1 MIVNTRMPCELE
13 VGFRFV
19 PVGGCLLPI
28 GIEPVVAQRARK
40 GFSVMEGQLAKET
53 KDVASGEKKSMVQ
66 FKGRMKRFGNV
77 TAVEKM
83 DFEIQEGSL
92 VTLLGPSGCGKTT
105 LLRMVA
111 GLEEPT
117 EGDILI
123 NGKRVNDTPIHK
135 RNLGMIFQNYALF
148 PHKTIFENV
157 AFGLRYRAV
166 PKAEIREKV
175 TRALEMVRLPGVE
188 NRMPSQLSG
197 GQQQRIAM
205 ARAIVI
211 EPDVLLMD
219 EPLSA
224 LDENLREAMRR
235 EVGNLQQMLGVTTIF
250 VTHDQREALSMSDK
264 ILVMKAG
271 RKQQEGRPEEV
282 YNEPAN
288 HFVAD
293 FLGHS
298 NFLPGDVVDVESDH
312 VRVKIETGEVLYA
325 SNTNGFSKGDR
336 VEMIVR
342 AQRFDAFT
350 EGEFAPVEGM
360 NHFTGRIKD
369 RSYMGGEVSYFIE
382 LGDGREIHVISM
394 MRTRIYDV
402 GETVNVQVAPHHC
415 HLIPL
420 ES

>member
-1 MIVNTRMPCELE
+1 
-13 VGFRFV
+13 
-19 PVGGCLLPI
+19 
-28 GIEPVVAQRARK
+28 
-40 GFSVMEGQLAKET
+40 
-53 KDVASGEKKSMVQ
+53 MVR
-66 FKGRMKRFGNV
+66 FKGIMKRFGKV
-77 TAVEKM
+77 VAVEKM
-83 DFEIQEGSL
+83 DLDIDEGTL

-117 EGDILI
+117 EGDIFI
-123 NGKRVNDTPIHK
+123 KGVRVNDTPIHK

-148 PHKTIFENV
+148 PHKTIYENV
-157 AFGLRYRAV
+157 AFGLKYRDV
-166 PKAEIREKV
+166 PREEIQDKV

-224 LDENLREAMRR
+224 LDENLREEMRR
-235 EVGNLQQMLGVTTIF
+235 EVDNLQQILGVTTIF

-264 ILVMKAG
+264 ILVMKDG
-271 RKQQEGRPEEV
+271 RKQQEGGPESV

-298 NFLPGDVVDVESDH
+298 NFMPGEVVGLDDRHVE
-312 VRVKIETGEVLYA
+312 VRIETGDVLIA
-325 SNTNGFSKGDR
+325 RNKGGFSIHDQ

-342 AQRFDAFT
+342 AQRFDAFPK
-350 EGEFAPVEGM
+350 EEFQPAEGM
-360 NHFTGRIKD
+360 NHFQGRIKD

-382 LGDGREIHVISM
+382 LAAGREIHVISM
-394 MRTRIYDV
+394 MRTRIYAI
-402 GETVNVQVAPHHC
+402 GEEVSVQVAPHHC
-415 HLIPL
+415 HLIAL
-420 ES
+420 E

>member
-1 MIVNTRMPCELE
+1 MAT
-13 VGFRFV
+13 
-19 PVGGCLLPI
+19 
-28 GIEPVVAQRARK
+28 
-40 GFSVMEGQLAKET
+40 
-53 KDVASGEKKSMVQ
+53 GEKQPMVR
-66 FKGRMKRFGNV
+66 FKGILKRFGKV

-83 DFEIQEGSL
+83 DFDIAEGSL

-117 EGDILI
+117 AGDIYI
-123 NGKRVNDTPIHK
+123 KGQRINDTPIHK

-157 AFGLRYRAV
+157 AFGLKYRNVSKAAV
-166 PKAEIREKV
+166 AEKV
-175 TRALEMVRLPGVE
+175 SRALEMVRLPGVE
-188 NRMPSQLSG
+188 KRMPSQLSG

-224 LDENLREAMRR
+224 LDENLREEMRR
-235 EVGNLQQMLGVTTIF
+235 EVDNLQQMLGVTTIF

-264 ILVMKAG
+264 ILVMKDG
-271 RKQQEGRPEEV
+271 RKQQEGTPQAV

-298 NFLPGDVVDVESDH
+298 NFIQGEVIALDDRH
-312 VRVKIETGEVLYA
+312 VRVRIETGDVLIA
-325 SNTNGFSKGDR
+325 QNKGR
-336 VEMIVR
+336 FTPGEGVEMVVR
-342 AQRFDAFT
+342 AQRFDVFPKAEFQAQ
-350 EGEFAPVEGM
+350 EGL
-360 NHFTGRIKD
+360 NHFAGRIKD
-369 RSYMGGEVSYFIE
+369 RSYMGGEVSW
-382 LGDGREIHVISM
+382 V
-394 MRTRIYDV
+394 T
-402 GETVNVQVAPHHC
+402 A
-415 HLIPL
+415 
-420 ES
+420 

>member
-1 MIVNTRMPCELE
+1 
-13 VGFRFV
+13 
-19 PVGGCLLPI
+19 
-28 GIEPVVAQRARK
+28 
-40 GFSVMEGQLAKET
+40 
-53 KDVASGEKKSMVQ
+53 
-66 FKGRMKRFGNV
+66 MKRFGRV
-77 TAVEKM
+77 VAVEKM
-83 DFEIQEGSL
+83 NLDIEEGTL

-111 GLEEPT
+111 GLEDPT
-117 EGDILI
+117 AGDIFI
-123 NGKRVNDTPIHK
+123 KGVRINDTPIHK

-148 PHKTIFENV
+148 PHKTIYENV
-157 AFGLRYRAV
+157 AFGLKYRNV
-166 PKAEIREKV
+166 SRQEIREKV

-224 LDENLREAMRR
+224 LDENLREEMRR
-235 EVGNLQQMLGVTTIF
+235 EVDNLQQMLGVTTIF

-264 ILVMKAG
+264 ILVMKDG
-271 RKQQEGRPEEV
+271 RKQQEGPPEAV
-282 YNEPAN
+282 YNEPVN

-298 NFLPGDVVDVESDH
+298 NFINGEVVAVDKQRVDV
-312 VRVKIETGEVLYA
+312 RIETGDVLFA
-325 SNTNGFSKGDR
+325 ENRGGFAKGDR

-342 AQRFDAFT
+342 AQRFDAFPRD
-350 EGEFAPVEGM
+350 EFEPTAGL
-360 NHFTGRIKD
+360 NHFEGRIKD

-382 LGDGREIHVISM
+382 LAAEREIHVISL
-394 MRTRIYDV
+394 MRSRIYNV
-402 GETVNVQVAPHHC
+402 GERVSVQVAPHHC
-415 HLIPL
+415 HLIARA
-420 ES
+420 

>member
-1 MIVNTRMPCELE
+1 MTTGNKQP
-13 VGFRFV
+13 
-19 PVGGCLLPI
+19 
-28 GIEPVVAQRARK
+28 
-40 GFSVMEGQLAKET
+40 
-53 KDVASGEKKSMVQ
+53 MVQ
-66 FKGRMKRFGNV
+66 FRGIQKRFGKV
-77 TAVEKM
+77 LAVEKL
-83 DFEIQEGSL
+83 DFDIAEGSL

-111 GLEEPT
+111 GLEAPT
-117 EGDILI
+117 AGDIFI
-123 NGKRVNDTPIHK
+123 KGKRINDTPIHQ

-148 PHKTIFENV
+148 PHKTIFDNV
-157 AFGLRYRAV
+157 AFGLKYRNVTKEAV
-166 PKAEIREKV
+166 REKV

-224 LDENLREAMRR
+224 LDENLREEMRR
-235 EVGNLQQMLGVTTIF
+235 EVDNLQRLLGVTTIF

-264 ILVMKAG
+264 ILVMKNG
-271 RKQQEGRPEEV
+271 RKQQEGTPEAV

-298 NFLPGDVVDVESDH
+298 NFIPGVVEGVADRH
-312 VRVKIETGEVLYA
+312 VRVRVETGDILFAE
-325 SNTNGFSKGDR
+325 NKGGFAEGDA

-342 AQRFDAFT
+342 AQRFDAFPKADFTPT
-350 EGEFAPVEGM
+350 EGL
-360 NHFTGRIKD
+360 NHFAGRIKD

-382 LGDGREIHVISM
+382 LGDAREIHVISM
-394 MRTRIYDV
+394 MRTRIYET
-402 GETVNVQVAPHHC
+402 GEEVSVQVAPRHC
-415 HLIPL
+415 HLIPR
-420 ES
+420 E

>member
-1 MIVNTRMPCELE
+1 LAT
-13 VGFRFV
+13 GKKQ
-19 PVGGCLLPI
+19 PI
-28 GIEPVVAQRARK
+28 
-40 GFSVMEGQLAKET
+40 
-53 KDVASGEKKSMVQ
+53 VQ
-66 FKGRMKRFGNV
+66 FKGIFKRFGNV
-77 TAVEKM
+77 VAVEKM
-83 DFEIQEGSL
+83 DFDIEEGSL

-117 EGDILI
+117 EGDIFI
-123 NGKRVNDTPIHK
+123 KGIRINDTPIHK

-148 PHKTIFENV
+148 PHKTIFDNV
-157 AFGLRYRAV
+157 AFGLKYRDV
-166 PKAEIREKV
+166 SKEEIKEKV
-175 TRALEMVRLPGVE
+175 TQALEMVRLPGVD

-224 LDENLREAMRR
+224 LDENLREEMRR
-235 EVGNLQQMLGVTTIF
+235 EVDNLQQMLGVTTIF

-264 ILVMKAG
+264 ILVMKDG
-271 RKQQEGRPEEV
+271 RKQQEGSPEAV

-298 NFLPGDVVDVESDH
+298 NFIQGAVVDVDDH
-312 VRVKIETGEVLYA
+312 RVNVKIETGDVLFA
-325 SNTNGFSKGDR
+325 ENKGRFTKGDK

-342 AQRFDAFT
+342 AQRFDAFPKD
-350 EGEFAPVEGM
+350 EFEPVRGM
-360 NHFTGRIKD
+360 NHFQGRIKD

-382 LGDGREIHVISM
+382 LSTDREIHVISM
-394 MRTRIYDV
+394 MRTRIYNT
-402 GETVNVQVAPHHC
+402 GEEVSVQVSPHHC
-415 HLIPL
+415 HLIPM
-420 ES
+420 E

>member
-1 MIVNTRMPCELE
+1 
-13 VGFRFV
+13 
-19 PVGGCLLPI
+19 
-28 GIEPVVAQRARK
+28 
-40 GFSVMEGQLAKET
+40 
-53 KDVASGEKKSMVQ
+53 MVQ
-66 FKGRMKRFGNV
+66 FKGILKRFGDV
-77 TAVEKM
+77 VAVEKM
-83 DFEIQEGSL
+83 DFDIEEGSL

-117 EGDILI
+117 DGDIFIKGIRI
-123 NGKRVNDTPIHK
+123 NDKPIHK

-148 PHKTIFENV
+148 PHKNIFDNV
-157 AFGLRYRAV
+157 AFGLKYRDV
-166 PKAEIREKV
+166 SKADIKKKV

-224 LDENLREAMRR
+224 LDENLREEMRR
-235 EVGNLQQMLGVTTIF
+235 EVDNLQKMLGVTTIF

-264 ILVMKAG
+264 ILVMKDG
-271 RKQQEGRPEEV
+271 LKQQEGTPEAV

-298 NFLPGDVVDVESDH
+298 NFISGDVVDVDNNH
-312 VRVKIETGEVLYA
+312 VNVKIETGDVLFA
-325 SNTNGFSKGDR
+325 ENKGQFAKGDP

-342 AQRFDAFT
+342 AQRFDAFPKD
-350 EGEFAPVEGM
+350 EFIPEAGK
-360 NHFTGRIKD
+360 NHFEGRIKD

-382 LGDGREIHVISM
+382 MASGREIHIISM
-394 MRTRIYDV
+394 MRTRLYSV
-402 GETVNVQVAPHHC
+402 GEAVSVQVSPKHC
-415 HLIPL
+415 HLIPM
-420 ES
+420 E

>member
-1 MIVNTRMPCELE
+1 MATDKKQ
-13 VGFRFV
+13 
-19 PVGGCLLPI
+19 PI
-28 GIEPVVAQRARK
+28 
-40 GFSVMEGQLAKET
+40 
-53 KDVASGEKKSMVQ
+53 VQ
-66 FKGRMKRFGNV
+66 FKGILKRFDSV
-77 TAVEKM
+77 VAVEKM
-83 DFEIQEGSL
+83 DFDIEEGSL

-117 EGDILI
+117 DGDIFI
-123 NGKRVNDTPIHK
+123 KGVRINDTPIHK

-148 PHKTIFENV
+148 PHKTIFDNV
-157 AFGLRYRAV
+157 AFGLKYRDV
-166 PKAEIREKV
+166 SKEEIKEKV
-175 TRALEMVRLPGVE
+175 TRALEMVRLPGVD

-224 LDENLREAMRR
+224 LDENLREEMRR
-235 EVGNLQQMLGVTTIF
+235 EVDNLQQMLGVTTIF

-264 ILVMKAG
+264 ILVMKDG
-271 RKQQEGRPEEV
+271 RKQQEGGPEAV
-282 YNEPAN
+282 YNEPVN

-298 NFLPGDVVDVESDH
+298 NFILGQVVDVDDRH
-312 VRVKIETGEVLYA
+312 VNVKIETGDVLLA
-325 SNTNGFSKGDR
+325 ENKGGFSKNDQ
-336 VEMIVR
+336 VEIIVR
-342 AQRFDAFT
+342 AQRFDAFPRD
-350 EGEFAPVEGM
+350 EFEPVEGM
-360 NHFTGRIKD
+360 NHFQGRIKD

-382 LGDGREIHVISM
+382 LGADREIHVISM

-402 GETVNVQVAPHHC
+402 GEEVSVQVSPHHC
-415 HLIPL
+415 HLIPV
-420 ES
+420 E

>member
-1 MIVNTRMPCELE
+1 
-13 VGFRFV
+13 
-19 PVGGCLLPI
+19 
-28 GIEPVVAQRARK
+28 
-40 GFSVMEGQLAKET
+40 
-53 KDVASGEKKSMVQ
+53 MVQ
-66 FKGRMKRFGNV
+66 FKGIFKRFGKV
-77 TAVEKM
+77 VAVEKM
-83 DFEIQEGSL
+83 NFDIEEGSL

-117 EGDILI
+117 EGDIFI
-123 NGKRVNDTPIHK
+123 KGVRINDTPIHK

-148 PHKTIFENV
+148 PHKTIYDNV
-157 AFGLRYRAV
+157 AFGLKYRDV
-166 PKAEIREKV
+166 PKEAVREKV

-224 LDENLREAMRR
+224 LDENLREEMRR
-235 EVGNLQQMLGVTTIF
+235 EVDNLQQMLGVTTIF

-271 RKQQEGRPEEV
+271 RKQQEGDPETV
-282 YNEPAN
+282 YNEPVN

-298 NFLPGDVVDVESDH
+298 NFIGGEVVSVDNQH
-312 VRVKIETGEVLYA
+312 VNVRIETGDVLIA
-325 SNTNGFSKGDR
+325 ENKGGFTSGDP
-336 VEMIVR
+336 VEMVVR
-342 AQRFDAFT
+342 AQRFDAFPRD
-350 EGEFAPVEGM
+350 EFEPVAGT
-360 NHFTGRIKD
+360 NHFEGRIKD

-382 LGDGREIHVISM
+382 LGSGREIHIISM
-394 MRTRIYDV
+394 MRTRLYQI
-402 GETVNVQVAPHHC
+402 GETVSVQVLPHHC
-415 HLIPL
+415 HLIPR
-420 ES
+420 E

>member
-1 MIVNTRMPCELE
+1 MAD
-13 VGFRFV
+13 G
-19 PVGGCLLPI
+19 
-28 GIEPVVAQRARK
+28 
-40 GFSVMEGQLAKET
+40 T
-53 KDVASGEKKSMVQ
+53 KQPMVQ
-66 FKGRMKRFGNV
+66 FKGIMKRFGSV

-83 DFEIQEGSL
+83 DFDIEEGTL

-117 EGDILI
+117 EGEIRI
-123 NGKRVNDTPIHK
+123 NGKRVNDMPIHK

-148 PHKTIFENV
+148 PHKTIFDNV
-157 AFGLRYRAV
+157 AFGLKYRKV
-166 PKAEIREKV
+166 SKDEIREKV
-175 TRALEMVRLPGVE
+175 SRALEMVRLPGVE
-188 NRMPSQLSG
+188 RRMPSQLSG

-224 LDENLREAMRR
+224 LDENLREEMRR
-235 EVGNLQQMLGVTTIF
+235 EVDNLQQMLGVTTIF

-264 ILVMKAG
+264 ILVMKDG
-271 RKQQEGRPEEV
+271 RKQQEGTPQWV

-298 NFLPGDVVDVESDH
+298 NFIAGNVVDVDDDH
-312 VRVKIETGEVLYA
+312 VRVRIETGDTLIA
-325 SNTNGFSKGDR
+325 QNKGGFTKGDH
-336 VEMIVR
+336 VEMVVR
-342 AQRFDAFT
+342 AQRFDAFPQSEFQPE
-350 EGEFAPVEGM
+350 EGT
-360 NHFTGRIKD
+360 NHFMGKIKD

-382 LGDGREIHVISM
+382 LGEHREIHVISM
-394 MRTRIYDV
+394 MRTHIYKI
-402 GETVNVQVAPHHC
+402 GETVCVQVAPHHC
-415 HLIPL
+415 HLIAR
-420 ES
+420 S

>member
-1 MIVNTRMPCELE
+1 MATDNNQP
-13 VGFRFV
+13 
-19 PVGGCLLPI
+19 
-28 GIEPVVAQRARK
+28 
-40 GFSVMEGQLAKET
+40 
-53 KDVASGEKKSMVQ
+53 MVQ
-66 FKGRMKRFGNV
+66 FKGIFKRFGDV
-77 TAVEKM
+77 VAVEKM
-83 DFEIQEGSL
+83 DFDIEEGSL

-117 EGDILI
+117 EGDIFI
-123 NGKRVNDTPIHK
+123 KGVRVNDTPIHK

-157 AFGLRYRAV
+157 AFGLKYRDV
-166 PKAEIREKV
+166 PKETIKRKV
-175 TRALEMVRLPGVE
+175 TQALEMVRLPGVE

-224 LDENLREAMRR
+224 LDENLREEMRR
-235 EVGNLQQMLGVTTIF
+235 EVDNLQQMLGVTTIF

-264 ILVMKAG
+264 ILVMKDG
-271 RKQQEGRPEEV
+271 RKQQEGGPESV
-282 YNEPAN
+282 YNEPVN
-288 HFVAD
+288 HFVAG

-298 NFLPGDVVDVESDH
+298 NFITGEVMDVDDSHVH
-312 VRVKIETGEVLYA
+312 VRIETGDILFAE
-325 SNTNGFSKGDR
+325 NKGGFSKGDK

-342 AQRFDAFT
+342 AQRFDAFPK
-350 EGEFAPVEGM
+350 EEFKPVEGL
-360 NHFTGRIKD
+360 NHFEGRIKD

-382 LGDGREIHVISM
+382 LGADREIHIISM
-394 MRTRIYDV
+394 MRTRLYKI
-402 GETVNVQVAPHHC
+402 GESVSVQVAPHHC
-415 HLIPL
+415 HLIPA
-420 ES
+420 E

>member
-1 MIVNTRMPCELE
+1 LAT
-13 VGFRFV
+13 GKKQ
-19 PVGGCLLPI
+19 PI
-28 GIEPVVAQRARK
+28 
-40 GFSVMEGQLAKET
+40 
-53 KDVASGEKKSMVQ
+53 VQ
-66 FKGRMKRFGNV
+66 FKGILKRFGNV
-77 TAVEKM
+77 VAVEKM
-83 DFEIQEGSL
+83 DFDIEEGSL

-117 EGDILI
+117 EGDIFI
-123 NGKRVNDTPIHK
+123 KGVRINDTPIHK

-148 PHKTIFENV
+148 PHKNIFDNV
-157 AFGLRYRAV
+157 AFGLKYRDV
-166 PKAEIREKV
+166 SKEEIKQKV

-224 LDENLREAMRR
+224 LDENLREEMRR
-235 EVGNLQQMLGVTTIF
+235 EVDNLQQMLGVTTIF

-264 ILVMKAG
+264 ILVMKDG
-271 RKQQEGRPEEV
+271 QKQQEGKPEAV

-298 NFLPGDVVDVESDH
+298 NFIQGEVVDVDDH
-312 VRVKIETGEVLYA
+312 RVNVQVETGDVLFA
-325 SNTNGFSKGDR
+325 ENKGEFSKGDP

-342 AQRFDAFT
+342 AQRFDAFPKD
-350 EGEFAPVEGM
+350 EFEPVEGM
-360 NHFTGRIKD
+360 NYFQGRIKD

-382 LGDGREIHVISM
+382 LGAEREIHVISM
-394 MRTRIYDV
+394 MRTRIYNI
-402 GETVNVQVAPHHC
+402 GEEVSVQVSPHHC
-415 HLIPL
+415 HLIPM
-420 ES
+420 E